1 MVKQGLVGG
10 KNVIPM
16 ADTPLSGDKVIR
28 LAGWVLKVGEN
39 ASGQNGG
46 GRPFWKDGKWCA
58 RKAQRQ

>member
-46 GRPFWKDGKWCA
+46 GRPF
-58 RKAQRQ
+58 